1 MKKCISFLSLFFC
14 LLFNVVYA
22 VPALQPIR
30 LTCEYLENPLGIDM
44 AKPRLSWNFISAER
58 NQFQTAYEIV
68 VSDNEKVSKLL
79 KGNCWET
86 GKIISTENIHIEYNC
101 QQFPFK
107 NLLSFSL
114 SLTTISYA
122 V

>member
-22 VPALQPIR
+22 APALQPMH

-44 AKPRLSWNFISAER
+44 AKPRLSWNFTSTKK
-58 NQFQTAYEIV
+58 NQLQTAYEIV

-79 KGNCWET
+79 KGFA
-86 GKIISTENIHIEYNC
+86 GKQVKLF
-101 QQFPFK
+101 QQKIFTL
-107 NLLSFSL
+107 N
-114 SLTTISYA
+114 TTASH
-122 V
+122 